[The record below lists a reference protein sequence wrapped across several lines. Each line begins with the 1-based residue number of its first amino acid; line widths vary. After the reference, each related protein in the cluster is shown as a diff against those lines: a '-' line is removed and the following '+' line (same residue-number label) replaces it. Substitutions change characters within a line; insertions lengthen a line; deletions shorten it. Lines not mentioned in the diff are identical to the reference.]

1 MSTMQEIDDAVIGRY
16 EGPYVEAQELMAAGA
31 GGVRIVIESVIPPG
45 TERDSRKK
53 LIDKPMLVLKGA
65 TKNKKMIVGKTNY
78 RILSAIHGK
87 KPSGWAGKEITIAA
101 RYLPKSQGFGQENCP
116 CVRVIPPRGTA
127 IPHSAFLFMG
137 KPSPVVEGETRM
149 EVE

>member
-1 MSTMQEIDDAVIGRY
+1 MNAAELDDAVTGRF
-16 EGPYVEAQELMAAGA
+16 EGDYVEAQELMHAT
-31 GGVRIVIESVIPPG
+31 GVKVTIESVIPPG
-45 TERDSRKK
+45 TEKDARRK

-87 KPSGWAGKEITIAA
+87 KPSGWVGKDVVIAC

-116 CVRVIPPRGTA
+116 CVRVIPPRGTV

-137 KPSPVVEGETRM
+137 SAKPVMSGETRQ
-149 EVE
+149 EAE